1 MAFDV
6 REALTGKFLDGG
18 VQGVVHDLMGDG
30 RTGRLGR
37 CASSMTRQHFRF
49 PPVPPALLVRGL

>member
-1 MAFDV
+1 MG
-6 REALTGKFLDGG
+6 EGKVLGGG

-49 PPVPPALLVRGL
+49 PPILPALLVRSL